1 MIYENIRKLN
11 NGDNMS
17 FAENKRILLKHKK
30 EIILKFIIS
39 VILVV
44 LLLTIPIYYSKTIDS
59 LNASNFHEA
68 YVMLIVL
75 GTLTFFYRISEILN
89 QKSYYSLFMN

>member
-1 MIYENIRKLN
+1 MFYKIIQKIN

-17 FAENKRILLKHKK
+17 FEENKKILLKHKK

-39 VILVV
+39 IILNV

-59 LNASNFHEA
+59 ISASNFHEA
-68 YVMLIVL
+68 YVMLIV
-75 GTLTFFYRISEILN
+75 
-89 QKSYYSLFMN
+89 